1 MILSLGYM
9 FHWLLML
16 INVAKSTFLMTL
28 MSLYYAHFTNPET

>member
-16 INVAKSTFLMTL
+16 INVAKSAFLMTS
-28 MSLYYAHFTNPET
+28 SLYYAHFTNPET